1 MGEIFRNIRG
11 NLNGYGLENSKFN
24 PQSDDSDINSFFD
37 QKGEN
42 SGTIY
47 KGQHRQ
53 NCRGRKTTSDM
64 GRNAGDLGLHRTAR

>member
-1 MGEIFRNIRG
+1 MGEIFKNIRG

-42 SGTIY
+42 SVIN
-47 KGQHRQ
+47 KKAIRKS
-53 NCRGRKTTSDM
+53 RKIFKKTTETSAF
-64 GRNAGDLGLHRTAR
+64 GGF